1 MRDNQNYWKKER
13 ESMNEIDFLEYKRN
27 FETKLGIPTTP
38 HKRELKNK
46 SLAFIEYANNKH
58 SLTNGL
64 TPLKDTGLQNI
75 SGTVAAFGDFNSDK
89 FTDIVVLD
97 STQKSISIYLWDHE
111 SNKFSKANSSDIEI
125 NDFLITNVI
134 PGDYNYDGNLDLLLM
149 GQTNPSTI
157 YRKNEPLYMRVYF
170 GYDNATFNLSY
181 ADLESSY
188 SQHPITFDFDGDM
201 KTDLLGH
208 YFSSTHDS
216 KLFVWKNVYNE
227 STGTLFEVVPL
238 SDNMTMPQKGC
249 RLSEPHSNAF
259 IDLNGDCLSDLF
271 LTCEENFRETSY
283 QIWVNTK
290 DHGYVLTRYGEL
302 PTYADGD
309 GTIDMVFPVCK
320 KSECAIHIAYNK
332 QKPLC
337 SSKDETNCRKL
348 SNLCEPDD
356 DFRFNLNDDPDNDAY
371 TIIDVKDLLDGGVIV
386 IKDKS
391 FKGMLPV
398 PIRIGDYNMDGF
410 PDLLVISEK
419 GTEHFVS
426 LLESIPCTLEYCD
439 PLAVKAQRRAFVKVI
454 DGANSLNEITNAKG
468 AAFFDVDEDGTLD
481 IMVLADLKS
490 NDAARDIY
498 LINNDYFNDAFF
510 LKTLVLNGVSQ
521 RQHYGVNY
529 PGSAF
534 KFTVVDTYGN
544 KRANQVAQYSQVGYL
559 YLQTPYTLF
568 GLGRTNNYVE
578 ELFVGVVRN
587 QSYHYTSYFGVIP
600 NSQLIIIPYQ
610 PDDYN
615 DIYTWALELYI
626 HPGDWIPWVLTTLAT
641 ATVILA
647 TIVAALHWMEKRR

>member
-1 MRDNQNYWKKER
+1 MSSFFAKII
-13 ESMNEIDFLEYKRN
+13 SIF
-27 FETKLGIPTTP
+27 
-38 HKRELKNK
+38 
-46 SLAFIEYANNKH
+46 SFITLLYLPSINSSFFNRNNKH

-227 STGTLFEVVPL
+227 STGTLFEVKKIPSLIDFIGEVPL

-309 GTIDMVFPVCK
+309 GTIDM
-320 KSECAIHIAYNK
+320 
-332 QKPLC
+332 
-337 SSKDETNCRKL
+337 
-348 SNLCEPDD
+348 
-356 DFRFNLNDDPDNDAY
+356 AY